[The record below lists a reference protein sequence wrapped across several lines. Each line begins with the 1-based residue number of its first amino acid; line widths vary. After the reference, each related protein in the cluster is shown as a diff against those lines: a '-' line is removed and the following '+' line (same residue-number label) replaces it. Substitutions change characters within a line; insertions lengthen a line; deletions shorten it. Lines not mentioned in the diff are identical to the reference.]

1 MGFGRGLGRWRARFA
16 APALSRIPLL
26 AREALMRRGTCR
38 ARGLLTSYVLS
49 LTVNILS
56 YLILAYLL
64 SDRRFSLLLSKELIP
79 QRNS

>member
-16 APALSRIPLL
+16 APALSRILLL

-56 YLILAYLL
+56 CLICYKYSCSALATGV
-64 SDRRFSLLLSKELIP
+64 
-79 QRNS
+79 

>member
-1 MGFGRGLGRWRARFA
+1 MGFERGLGRWRARFA
-16 APALSRIPLL
+16 APALSRTLFL

-56 YLILAYLL
+56 YLSYLILKLPCVA
-64 SDRRFSLLLSKELIP
+64 EAGP
-79 QRNS
+79 

>member
-16 APALSRIPLL
+16 APALSRILLL

-56 YLILAYLL
+56 YLILQYAVGVHM
-64 SDRRFSLLLSKELIP
+64 
-79 QRNS
+79 

>member
-16 APALSRIPLL
+16 APALSRILLL

-56 YLILAYLL
+56 YLIGPTDLSLHNLADVVKFVAVL
-64 SDRRFSLLLSKELIP
+64 F
-79 QRNS
+79 